1 MPYFAETSFKIMNP
15 PSNNHNTNI
24 TMKTIHTL
32 TSKTLF
38 GALTLASIL
47 AISTSQTSTAAGVV
61 LLDDFSTDTTV
72 TPEGRVWESTLD
84 AGWRGTTGYGG
95 GDHSS
100 PEHDSQWDISTG
112 TLNNDANQTDSYVR
126 GETPAYNW
134 FTNPIVGDT
143 RTKMT
148 ISFDY
153 STSGSDTLTAHFWAV
168 QTGGTPTTTNSW
180 ITNNQGWINGNS
192 GQNENVSNGGY
203 DTFNLLDGDTTPDAT
218 DSITGQLSGT
228 GTFTLTIDVSTLGI
242 AGVSTVGDIDTFFLA
257 FAGNETTGGTT
268 WVDNLVITV
277 PEPSSTAL
285 LGLGLSSL
293 LLRRLRS

>member
-1 MPYFAETSFKIMNP
+1 MSEVKP
-15 PSNNHNTNI
+15 P
-24 TMKTIHTL
+24 
-32 TSKTLF
+32 
-38 GALTLASIL
+38 
-47 AISTSQTSTAAGVV
+47 
-61 LLDDFSTDTTV
+61 
-72 TPEGRVWESTLD
+72 P
-84 AGWRGTTGYGG
+84 TTGLA
-95 GDHSS
+95 
-100 PEHDSQWDISTG
+100 T
-112 TLNNDANQTDSYVR
+112 
-126 GETPAYNW
+126 
-134 FTNPIVGDT
+134 PIVGDT

-168 QTGGTPTTTNSW
+168 QTGGAAGSNSW
-180 ITNNQGWINGNS
+180 ITNNQGWSNGNS
-192 GQNENVSNGGY
+192 NQNEDISSGGY

>member
-1 MPYFAETSFKIMNP
+1 MN
-15 PSNNHNTNI
+15 
-24 TMKTIHTL
+24 TIHKH
-32 TSKTLF
+32 SIKSLF
-38 GALTLASIL
+38 GLLTLASLL
-47 AISTSQTSTAAGVV
+47 AISTSQTATAAGVV
-61 LLDDFSTDTTV
+61 LLDDFSTSTISTDG
-72 TPEGRVWESTLD
+72 GRVYESYLD
-84 AGWRGTTGYGG
+84 GNGGNWYRTRFYGG
-95 GDHSS
+95 
-100 PEHDSQWDISTG
+100 
-112 TLNNDANQTDSYVR
+112 QTTSAFEITSDRLQNPTTTTTSYVE
-126 GETPAYNW
+126 GESPAYKW

-168 QTGGTPTTTNSW
+168 QTGGAAGSNSW
-180 ITNNQGWINGNS
+180 ITNNQGWFDGNS
-192 GQNENVSNGGY
+192 GQNEDTSSGGY
-203 DTFNLLDGDTTPDAT
+203 DTFNLLDGDTTPDNT

-285 LGLGLSSL
+285 LGIGGLVFA
-293 LLRRLRS
+293 LRRKR

>member
-1 MPYFAETSFKIMNP
+1 MN
-15 PSNNHNTNI
+15 
-24 TMKTIHTL
+24 TIHKH
-32 TSKTLF
+32 SIKSLF
-38 GALTLASIL
+38 GAFTLASL
-47 AISTSQTSTAAGVV
+47 MAISTSQTSTAAGVV

-72 TPEGRVWESTLD
+72 TPVGRVYESTLD

-95 GDHSS
+95 GDHAS

-168 QTGGTPTTTNSW
+168 QTGGAAGSVSW

-192 GQNENVSNGGY
+192 GQNEDTSSGGY

-285 LGLGLSSL
+285 LGLGLSSI
-293 LLRRLRS
+293 LLRRKRS

>member
-1 MPYFAETSFKIMNP
+1 MN
-15 PSNNHNTNI
+15 
-24 TMKTIHTL
+24 TIHKH
-32 TSKTLF
+32 SIKSLF
-38 GALTLASIL
+38 GALTLASL
-47 AISTSQTSTAAGVV
+47 MAISTSQTSTAAGVV

-72 TPEGRVWESTLD
+72 TPEGRVYESTLD

-95 GDHSS
+95 GDHTS

-168 QTGGTPTTTNSW
+168 QTGGAAGSVSW

-192 GQNENVSNGGY
+192 GQNEDTSSGGY

-285 LGLGLSSL
+285 LGLGLSSI
-293 LLRRLRS
+293 LLRRKRS

>member
-1 MPYFAETSFKIMNP
+1 MN
-15 PSNNHNTNI
+15 
-24 TMKTIHTL
+24 TIHKH
-32 TSKTLF
+32 SIKSLF
-38 GALTLASIL
+38 GALTLASL
-47 AISTSQTSTAAGVV
+47 MAISTSQTSTAAGVV

-72 TPEGRVWESTLD
+72 TPVGRVYESTLD

-95 GDHSS
+95 GDPHSS

-153 STSGSDTLTAHFWAV
+153 FTDGSDTLTAHFWAV
-168 QTGGTPTTTNSW
+168 QTGGAAGSVSW

-192 GQNENVSNGGY
+192 GQNEDTSSGGY
-203 DTFNLLDGDTTPDAT
+203 DTFNLLDGDTTPDNV

-285 LGLGLSSL
+285 LGLGLSSI
-293 LLRRLRS
+293 LLRRKRS

>member
-1 MPYFAETSFKIMNP
+1 MN
-15 PSNNHNTNI
+15 
-24 TMKTIHTL
+24 TIHKH
-32 TSKTLF
+32 SIKSLF
-38 GALTLASIL
+38 GALTLASL
-47 AISTSQTSTAAGVV
+47 MAISTSQTSTAAGVV

-72 TPEGRVWESTLD
+72 TPEGRVYESTLD

-95 GDHSS
+95 GDHTS

-168 QTGGTPTTTNSW
+168 QTGGAAGSVSW

-192 GQNENVSNGGY
+192 GQNEDTSSGGY
-203 DTFNLLDGDTTPDAT
+203 DTFNLLDGDTTPDNT

-285 LGLGLSSL
+285 LGLGLSSI
-293 LLRRLRS
+293 LLRRKRS

>member
-1 MPYFAETSFKIMNP
+1 MN
-15 PSNNHNTNI
+15 
-24 TMKTIHTL
+24 TIHKH
-32 TSKTLF
+32 SIKSLF
-38 GALTLASIL
+38 GAFTLASL
-47 AISTSQTSTAAGVV
+47 MAISTSQTSTAAGVV

-72 TPEGRVWESTLD
+72 TPVGRVYESTLD

-95 GDHSS
+95 GDHAS

-153 STSGSDTLTAHFWAV
+153 FTDGSDTLTAHFWAV
-168 QTGGTPTTTNSW
+168 QTGGAAGSVSW

-192 GQNENVSNGGY
+192 GQNEDTSSGGY
-203 DTFNLLDGDTTPDAT
+203 DTFNLLDGDTTPDNV

-242 AGVSTVGDIDTFFLA
+242 PGVSTVGDIDTFFLA
-257 FAGNETTGGTT
+257 FSGNETTGGTT

-285 LGLGLSSL
+285 LGLGLSSI
-293 LLRRLRS
+293 LLRRKRS

>member
-1 MPYFAETSFKIMNP
+1 MN
-15 PSNNHNTNI
+15 
-24 TMKTIHTL
+24 TIHKH
-32 TSKTLF
+32 SIKTLF
-38 GALTLASIL
+38 GAFTLASIL
-47 AISTSQTSTAAGVV
+47 AISTSPQATAAGVV

-72 TPEGRVWESTLD
+72 TPVGRVYEFTLD
-84 AGWRGTTGYGG
+84 AGWRGTAGYGG

-134 FTNPIVGDT
+134 FTNPLAGSSNAT
-143 RTKMT
+143 TMT

-153 STSGSDTLTAHFWAV
+153 NTSGSDTLTAHFWAV
-168 QTGGTPTTTNSW
+168 QTGGAAGSFPW

-192 GQNENVSNGGY
+192 GQNEDTSSGGY

-228 GTFTLTIDVSTLGI
+228 GTFTLTIAVSTLGVP
-242 AGVSTVGDIDTFFLA
+242 GVSTVGDIATFFLA

-285 LGLGLSSL
+285 LGIGGLVFA
-293 LLRRLRS
+293 LRRKR

>member
-1 MPYFAETSFKIMNP
+1 
-15 PSNNHNTNI
+15 
-24 TMKTIHTL
+24 MKTIHKH
-32 TSKTLF
+32 SIKSLF
-38 GALTLASIL
+38 GALSLASIL
-47 AISTSQTSTAAGVV
+47 VISSSDSAHAAGVI
-61 LLDDFSTDTTV
+61 LFDDFSTDTTV
-72 TPEGRVWESTLD
+72 DPVGRVYEFTLD

-153 STSGSDTLTAHFWAV
+153 FTDGSDTLTAHFWAV
-168 QTGGTPTTTNSW
+168 QTGGAAGSVSW

-192 GQNENVSNGGY
+192 GQNEDTSSGGY
-203 DTFNLLDGDTTPDAT
+203 DTFNLLDGDTTPDNV

-242 AGVSTVGDIDTFFLA
+242 PGVSTVGDIDTFFLA
-257 FAGNETTGGTT
+257 FSGNETTGGTT

-285 LGLGLSSL
+285 LGLGGLVFAF
-293 LLRRLRS
+293 RRKR